1 MLSPIKDVWLIF
13 DRILHAGGTDA
24 AGSADAAGHDEVSI
38 SDSIPDIISRDELS
52 DASPT
57 PRIRMAPAQPFAWGP
72 PAEPGALSQL
82 SRCPSASAMGS
93 LATCTSA
100 SQSLAQ
106 MILEVRP
113 MDDSEETPSHSL
125 TSQIL
130 LGSEGLPACCSLGET
145 SDSTQ
150 SGLGPKPH
158 SSFGSQR
165 PEAHSP
171 RSAPDV
177 ECSVPDQGVSAVLEG
192 PKPRKRFGLWGLF
205 SGGSRAADPTVL
217 GPPVRDVEQ
226 GLSPP

>member
-1 MLSPIKDVWLIF
+1 
-13 DRILHAGGTDA
+13 
-24 AGSADAAGHDEVSI
+24 
-38 SDSIPDIISRDELS
+38 
-52 DASPT
+52 
-57 PRIRMAPAQPFAWGP
+57 
-72 PAEPGALSQL
+72 
-82 SRCPSASAMGS
+82 MGS

-113 MDDSEETPSHSL
+113 MEDGLDTPAQSL
-125 TSQIL
+125 TSQLL

-171 RSAPDV
+171 RSAPDLDSKV
-177 ECSVPDQGVSAVLEG
+177 FDQASAAAEG
-192 PKPRKRFGLWGLF
+192 PKPRKRFGFWGLF
-205 SGGSRAADPTVL
+205 SSTSRPAEPCVTE
-217 GPPVRDVEQ
+217 PPVRDVEQ
-226 GLSPP
+226 GLSSP

>member
-1 MLSPIKDVWLIF
+1 MLSPNKGAWLVF
-13 DRILHAGGTDA
+13 DGALHAGGTDA
-24 AGSADAAGHDEVSI
+24 AGSADTAGHDEVSI
-38 SDSIPDIISRDELS
+38 SDSIPDIASRDELP

-57 PRIRMAPAQPFAWGP
+57 PRMRMAPAQPFAAQSQ
-72 PAEPGALSQL
+72 AEPEALSQL

-93 LATCTSA
+93 LATCPLA
-100 SQSLAQ
+100 YQSLAQ

-177 ECSVPDQGVSAVLEG
+177 ECSVPDQGVSAPLEG
-192 PKPRKRFGLWGLF
+192 PKPKKRFGFWGLF
-205 SGGSRAADPTVL
+205 SGGSRAAGPRCL
-217 GPPVRDVEQ
+217 GTPCQ
-226 GLSPP
+226 GH